1 MKSFKM
7 DILLSKIRIH
17 VNETMYLKDPESS
30 ELGLNI
36 IKNGIRLID
45 ELGFEDFTFRKLGL
59 EIGSNEASI
68 YRYFENKNKFLTY
81 LSSWYWG
88 WMEYRLV
95 MLINNIHSPE
105 RRLEKAIA
113 LIADDDNEEMVSGH
127 FDVSRLC
134 RIVNVESGKSY
145 LTKEVDR
152 VNQEGAFINYK
163 QFVAR
168 LSAIVLEISP
178 KYKYPNMLISTLIE
192 GIHLQKFFALH
203 LPGLTNKQK
212 NANYLKNF
220 FTDMVFNTI
229 KGNQ

>member
-95 MLINNIHSPE
+95 MQINNIHSPE

-212 NANYLKNF
+212 NASYLKNF